1 MINPQ
6 WLFNITVF
14 QVIKWFFVIGLI
26 MYAAFAAVVIRQVIT
41 MNESVKDPL
50 NSIILLVSVVHLI
63 LSLLLIVV
71 AIVLL

>member
-1 MINPQ
+1 MINIY
-6 WLFNITVF
+6 NITAFDIV
-14 QVIKWFFVIGLI
+14 KWFSVVGLI
-26 MYAAFAAVVIRQVIT
+26 MYSAFAAVVIRQVMT

-50 NSIILLVSVVHLI
+50 NSIILLVSIAHLI

>member
-1 MINPQ
+1 MINV
-6 WLFNITVF
+6 LNITAFEIV
-14 QVIKWFFVIGLI
+14 KWFFVVGLV
-26 MYAAFAAVVIRQVIT
+26 MYSAFAAVVIRQVMT

-50 NSIILLVSVVHLI
+50 NTIILLISVAHLI